1 MHMPRPSLAFALI
14 LLSASL
20 GADKPRWTDAQR
32 RHWSFLPPSRSIVPK
47 VALAAAVRNPVD
59 AFLLRDLEAN
69 GLAFAPEADRPTLLR
84 RLRYDLTGLPPTPD
98 ELASFLRDDR
108 PDAYERLVD
117 RLLAEPAFGERQA
130 RPWLDLARYA
140 ESDGF
145 KSDGTR
151 PDAWRYRDWVVKSL
165 NEDMPYDKFVRLQLA
180 GDEAEPGAAEA
191 FIATGFNRGW
201 PFEDNNKI
209 PGQNRQIML
218 DDVADTTASVF
229 LGLTVGCARCHDHK
243 YDPISQA
250 DYYRFQAL
258 FAGLTPKDDRPLASP
273 FQAAVGQF
281 VAAAHREK
289 LDAARREVQALER
302 PYLPAVLKGK
312 LDALPAEVRQALATE
327 PEKRSAFQ
335 EDLLRANAAK
345 LAADPKAMGRAM
357 SPEDRA
363 LWERR
368 TQSMAAVAKG
378 APPGLPVA
386 AGMTEAGPVAPPTFI
401 MAKGNFSRPG
411 DRVEAGFPSVLDP
424 SGMAADR
431 PSTSS
436 TGRRLALAAWLTRP
450 DHPLTARVH
459 VNRLWQSHFGRGI
472 VATPS
477 DFGTQGAAPSHPEL
491 LDWLAAEFAAGW
503 SQKAI
508 HRLLVTST
516 AYRQQS
522 TPPEATL
529 AADPDNELWSRM
541 PRRRLEAEAVR
552 DGLLAASGRLDR
564 RLGGPGVFPDLP
576 PGVQTRGGWNRSEK
590 AADRD
595 RRSVYI
601 FVRRNLKYPLLDAF
615 DAPDTNLTCAE
626 RNTSVNAPQALM
638 LLNSE
643 LVLDLARSFAST
655 LRREVADGESS
666 ALIDLAYRR
675 AFGRPPES
683 AEREVGLSFLGVGGD
698 EALIDYCHALINLNE
713 FVFID

>member
-1 MHMPRPSLAFALI
+1 MRTPRLAALALI
-14 LLSASL
+14 PVALAAI
-20 GADKPRWTDAQR
+20 GADTPRWTDAQR
-32 RHWSFLPPSRSIVPK
+32 RHWSFLPPKRPTTPK
-47 VALAAAVRNPVD
+47 VAHAADARNPVD
-59 AFLLRDLEAN
+59 AFLLRELEAN

-84 RLRYDLTGLPPTPD
+84 RLRYDLTGLPPTPE
-98 ELASFLRDDR
+98 ELAAFLADDR

-117 RLLAEPAFGERQA
+117 RLLADPAFGERQA

-145 KSDGTR
+145 KSDLTR
-151 PDAWRYRDWVVKSL
+151 PDAWRYRDWVVQAM
-165 NEDMPYDKFVRLQLA
+165 NADMPYDRFVRLQLA
-180 GDEAEPGAAEA
+180 GDEAEPGSADA
-191 FIATGFNRGW
+191 FVATGFNRGW
-201 PFEDNNKI
+201 PYEDNNKI

-218 DDVADTTASVF
+218 DDVADTTAGVF

-258 FAGLTPKDDRPLASP
+258 FAGVAAKDDRPLASP
-273 FQAAVGQF
+273 FEVAVGEF
-281 VAAAHREK
+281 VRASHKAK
-289 LDAARREVQALER
+289 LDAAKREVQAVER
-302 PYLPAVLKGK
+302 PYLATVLKGK
-312 LDALPAEVRQALATE
+312 MAALPADVRQALETE

-345 LAADPKAMGRAM
+345 LAADPKAMGKAM

-363 LWERR
+363 VWERR
-368 TQSMAAVAKG
+368 TQSMAAVAKA

-386 AGMTEAGPVAPPTFI
+386 AGMAERGPVAPPTF
-401 MAKGNFSRPG
+401 MFAKGNFARPT
-411 DRVEAGFPSVLDP
+411 DRVEPGFPSVLDP
-424 SGMAADR
+424 AGTTPGAPTTA
-431 PSTSS
+431 S

-450 DHPLTARVH
+450 DHPLTARVQA
-459 VNRLWQSHFGRGI
+459 NRLWQVHFGRGL

-477 DFGTQGAAPSHPEL
+477 DFGTQGAPPSHPEL
-491 LDWLAAEFAAGW
+491 LDWLAAELSAGW

-522 TPPEATL
+522 TPTAAAL
-529 AADPDNELWSRM
+529 AADPDNELFGRM

-564 RLGGPGVFPDLP
+564 RVGGPSVFPDLP
-576 PGVQTRGGWNRSEK
+576 PGVQTRGGWTRSEK

-595 RRSVYI
+595 RRSLYI

-615 DAPDTNLTCAE
+615 DAPDTNLTCSE

-643 LVLDLARSFAST
+643 LVLDLARSFAAT
-655 LRREVADGESS
+655 VKRESPGGNPSMMVDR
-666 ALIDLAYRR
+666 AYRR
-675 AFGRPPES
+675 AFARPPES
-683 AEREVGLSFLGVGGD
+683 AEREAGLSFLAAGGD
-698 EALIDYCHALINLNE
+698 DALADYCHALLNLNE
-713 FVFID
+713 FVFVD